1 MREVVFAL
9 EFKGTAAPV
18 AGASNRLRA
27 TTFAA
32 DQTLR
37 TMLKADGVQ
46 ADIEGRGA
54 ATATFE
60 SEVEIVAEGAFLESG
75 SITYGAAGKVTF
87 KTVGRGLLGPSPL
100 AGVQRGAVI
109 WEITGG
115 DGRFRGAQGLITS
128 NFTVG
133 PAGEVTDDQFVRLYL
148 PS

>member
-1 MREVVFAL
+1 MREIVFAL

-18 AGASNRLRA
+18 PDASNRLRA
-27 TTFAA
+27 RTSAT

-37 TMLKADGVQ
+37 TLLKGDGVQ
-46 ADIEGRGA
+46 ASIDRSSPD
-54 ATATFE
+54 TATFE

-75 SITYGAAGKVTF
+75 SIAYGAAGKVTF
-87 KTVGRGLLGPSPL
+87 KTVGQGLLGPSPM

-115 DGRFRGAQGLITS
+115 DGRFHGAQGLITS

-133 PAGEVTDDQFVRLYL
+133 PAGEVTDDQFARLYL